1 MRIPRKSRA
10 DSRAVLGGG
19 STDRGGLSFE
29 QTLRLEGGRVTSSA
43 TNIFQIYIFGGQ
55 KDSPVTPDWP
65 GLRPKEGMFLWV
77 YPGVARLCGCIVAR
91 VSSRAAR
98 RRGGRVRIGKGRTLA
113 AAS

>member
-1 MRIPRKSRA
+1 MRVPRKSRA

-43 TNIFQIYIFGGQ
+43 TVIFPIYIFGGQ

-65 GLRPKEGMFLWV
+65 GLTRGRNVPVGLSGGRAVVRVYRRAWV
-77 YPGVARLCGCIVAR
+77 VARRETPWGAGLHR
-91 VSSRAAR
+91 
-98 RRGGRVRIGKGRTLA
+98 
-113 AAS
+113 